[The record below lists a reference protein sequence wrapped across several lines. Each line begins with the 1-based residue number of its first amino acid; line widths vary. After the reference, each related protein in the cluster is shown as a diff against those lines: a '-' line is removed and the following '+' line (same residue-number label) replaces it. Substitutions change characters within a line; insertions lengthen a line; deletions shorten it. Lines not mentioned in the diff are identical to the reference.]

1 MRTPHPDGWT
11 RRRFLGGLT
20 VAGTAG
26 LLGLHARPSTAEPP
40 PETPRLRLVKFPA
53 ICLAPEYLA
62 EELLR
67 LEGFSEI
74 EYVQIDQ
81 NTPQD
86 LLLSD
91 KADITTFVPP
101 ALLPDLDVGKPL
113 VALAGLH
120 GGCYELFGNE
130 RVSAVR
136 DLKGRRVA
144 VTAPQASE
152 YYFIAA
158 MVAYVGMDPR
168 QDIEWVDAQR
178 YDAMMQAFIEGKA
191 DAVLAFPPHPQYLRA
206 QKIGRVIVNTA
217 QDRPWEQYFCCMVTA
232 RKEFVSRH
240 PVAAKWAVRAILKAT
255 DICAREPERAARYI
269 VGKGYE
275 SSYDVALDVLKS
287 LSYARWRA
295 YNPEDTLR
303 FYGLRLHEVGM
314 IKHTPQKLI
323 AQGTDWRFLT
333 ELKQELKG

>member
-20 VAGTAG
+20 VAGAAG
-26 LLGLHARPSTAEPP
+26 LLGLHARPVAAEPP
-40 PETPRLRLVKFPA
+40 PETTRLRLVKFPV

-81 NTPQD
+81 GTPQD
-86 LLLSD
+86 LLLAD
-91 KADITTFVPP
+91 KADITAFVPP

-130 RVSAVR
+130 RVRAVR

-144 VTAPQASE
+144 VSAPEASE

-158 MVAYVGMDPR
+158 MVAYVGMNPHK
-168 QDIEWVDAQR
+168 DIEWVNAQS
-178 YDAMMQAFIEGKA
+178 YDDMMQYFIDGKVDAF
-191 DAVLAFPPHPQYLRA
+191 LAFPPQPQYLRA
-206 QKIGRVIVNTA
+206 RKIGRVIVNTA

-232 RKEFVSRH
+232 RKDFVSRH
-240 PVAAKWAVRAILKAT
+240 PVATKRAVRAILKAT

-269 VGKGYE
+269 VAKGYE
-275 SSYDVALDVLKS
+275 SSYDVALDVLTS
-287 LSYARWRA
+287 LSYNRWRT
-295 YNPEDTLR
+295 YDPDDTLR
-303 FYGLRLHEVGM
+303 FYALRLHEVGM
-314 IKHTPQKLI
+314 IKTSPQKLI
-323 AQGTDWRFLT
+323 AQGTDWRFLN
-333 ELKQELKG
+333 ELKKELKG